1 MENLTA
7 WYLIEQDKLHHVVPH
22 HKFTQLTP
30 DSFVLHQ
37 VFDTQREALHEM
49 GRLIALE
56 IKDVHAEVNKVSQ
69 RK

>member
-7 WYLIEQDKLHHVVPH
+7 WYLIEQDKLHHVLPH

-37 VFDTQREALHEM
+37 VFDTQREAFM
-49 GRLIALE
+49 KWA
-56 IKDVHAEVNKVSQ
+56 A
-69 RK
+69 